1 MAWRPPM
8 APKSMPYWKG
18 DMETRVHAAK
28 HFQLDRRLE
37 VRSGMA
43 AVLMV
48 LVVRD
53 SNECDDVCSKSR
65 RRR

>member
-1 MAWRPPM
+1 
-8 APKSMPYWKG
+8 
-18 DMETRVHAAK
+18 METRVHAAK

-53 SNECDDVCSKSR
+53 SDECDDVCSKSR